1 VRPLGAAAS
10 LVVIGIILMIAFVVV
25 RALPTISHEGL
36 AWLGSGGNT
45 TNQLSAMNNVGA
57 GAPAS
62 AYLIRAWPLI
72 YGTALTAGFAIIFGL
87 LISIAASIFIVD
99 FAPPAVRAATTP
111 VIRLLASVPSVL
123 YGLIGILVLVP
134 FVNNNLITQHEKASV
149 AYVIVLNG
157 SGLLVAV
164 VILTVMVTPI
174 MTALITDALESV
186 PRAWREGAIALGLNP
201 LRATIAVSLRATRPA
216 IIAAAGLATAR
227 AIGEAIVLSMVSGG
241 VAFAPNP
248 LDGRV
253 FFFEPLSTLAAE
265 IVNNAEGLDEPV
277 LRSTIY
283 AFALLLLFS
292 SFALSLGAYLIKL
305 PLRRYELSR

>member
-1 VRPLGAAAS
+1 
-10 LVVIGIILMIAFVVV
+10 
-25 RALPTISHEGL
+25 
-36 AWLGSGGNT
+36 
-45 TNQLSAMNNVGA
+45 MNNVGA